1 MAYFCRQVLERLDSY
16 TRVLLYYM
24 SRTYHFAATV
34 KDVFAV
40 SYYHDSC
47 TALTITR
54 NWPILVNPS
63 DGNSIYAVDIA
74 IESTAIFD
82 KDSSIACSKHIY
94 RTTTAATL
102 AD

>member
-1 MAYFCRQVLERLDSY
+1 MAYFCQQVLKRLGSY
-16 TRVLLYYM
+16 TRVLLYFM
-24 SRTYHFAATV
+24 SRTYHFAVTI
-34 KDVFAV
+34 KGVFAV
-40 SYYHDSC
+40 RYCHDSC
-47 TALTITR
+47 TALTVNR

-63 DGNSIYAVDIA
+63 DGNSIYAIDIA

-82 KDSSIACSKHIY
+82 KDSSIACSKHID